1 MKFVQYNNNSKEIK
15 SLLERIDN
23 KVDNNYQA
31 LNEMKEILV
40 LR

>member
-1 MKFVQYNNNSKEIK
+1 MIVKII

-40 LR
+40 